1 MPKSLQPMIRDSATI
16 PSRQD
21 HQRRLTCLV
30 PNAFAVAVLAAALP
44 LASPEAHAL
53 PQFPLAPACSSY
65 SYNSPAIEF
74 AQDNNVTVVVDK
86 SGDFFSGKAGYTQN
100 GSGVWTNGTA
110 NGRISGRN
118 ITVDFTWSNGLT
130 THWDGYI
137 DDNLTARGTAKNSE
151 GAVNTWYSKAKFH
164 CVPAATPPA
173 QSSGPV
179 DNPPPP
185 EELTATVNADTDLY
199 NKANDD
205 GDAVVIGQL
214 NVGQV
219 VKVQSACSP
228 NAWCFLV
235 EPRGAAWGRDLTNN

>member
-16 PSRQD
+16 PPGQE
-21 HQRRLTCLV
+21 HPRLKLLAANGFT
-30 PNAFAVAVLAAALP
+30 VALLAAAFP
-44 LASPEAHAL
+44 LASPAAHAL

-65 SYNSPAIEF
+65 SYNSPAMEV

-86 SGDFFSGKAGYTQN
+86 SGDFFSGNAGYTQN

-110 NGRISGRN
+110 VGRISGRN
-118 ITVDFTWSNGLT
+118 ITVDFKWNNGLT

-137 DDNLTARGTAKNSE
+137 DDDLTARGTAKNSE
-151 GAVNTWYSKAKFH
+151 GAVNTWSSKAKFD
-164 CVPAATPPA
+164 CVPAAAPPA

-179 DNPPPP
+179 NDPPPLD
-185 EELTATVNADTDLY
+185 ELTATVNADTDLY
-199 NKANDD
+199 DKANDD

-235 EPRGAAWGRDLTNN
+235 EPKGAAWGRDLTNN